1 MKMKKY
7 RLSVAFTK
15 FSVSTGRTALHLAAS
30 RGHLGCCEA
39 LLGQGATATVRDTI
53 SKASP
58 LHLACMLTFPVDKF

>member
-1 MKMKKY
+1 M
-7 RLSVAFTK
+7 SA
-15 FSVSTGRTALHLAAS
+15 GRTALHLAAS

-58 LHLACMLTFPVDKF
+58 LHLACMSTFSVDVSNSFDALAAASCC